1 MRKVARGK
9 TEKREGA
16 DEEIGEGE
24 EAEGEV
30 KRKRLNMQREG
41 KLRWEWHREKNEWE
55 GKGCPKRRKIKS
67 HNMLLYH
74 YYSILE
80 LTHP

>member
-9 TEKREGA
+9 REKREGA

-41 KLRWEWHREKNEWE
+41 KLRWE
-55 GKGCPKRRKIKS
+55 
-67 HNMLLYH
+67 
-74 YYSILE
+74 
-80 LTHP
+80 